1 MSSQDNS
8 HNILITLV
16 SIGIGILLVN
26 TILLINHTR
35 NMTRDMTDMRV
46 RDKQETVRD
55 NWEQAKGMFDNGG
68 VYNGISEDSNPF
80 ETKMACSC
88 SGYGVKRKEN
98 MPFNDDSNLYNSP
111 LQKAQMRDMKES
123 FEDFEGF
130 EGFEVSNLPDGADCG
145 VNREMCNR
153 VCQSKMSHAS
163 GLTGGNNMPLLRSYQ
178 CGPQ

>member
-8 HNILITLV
+8 HSILITLI

-35 NMTRDMTDMRV
+35 NMTRDMTDMRDM
-46 RDKQETVRD
+46 RDTRDGKVRD
-55 NWEQAKGMFDNGG
+55 NWEQSRMFDNGG

-88 SGYGVKRKEN
+88 SGYGVKRTEN

-111 LQKAQMRDMKES
+111 LQKAQLPQQMR
-123 FEDFEGF
+123 EGF
-130 EGFEVSNLPDGADCG
+130 ETSNLPDGANCG
-145 VNREMCNR
+145 VNPTICNR
-153 VCQSKMSHAS
+153 TCQSKTSHS
-163 GLTGGNNMPLLRSYQ
+163 IGLIESTTGAPSLRYYQ

>member
-8 HNILITLV
+8 HNILITLI

-46 RDKQETVRD
+46 ASRDKDGKVRD

-68 VYNGISEDSNPF
+68 VYNGISENANPF

-88 SGYGVKRKEN
+88 SGYGVKRNEN

-111 LQKAQMRDMKES
+111 LQKAQLPQQMR
-123 FEDFEGF
+123 EGF
-130 EGFEVSNLPDGADCG
+130 EISNLPDGADCG
-145 VNREMCNR
+145 VNREVCNR
-153 VCQSKMSHAS
+153 VCQSKMSHSAGMMAS
-163 GLTGGNNMPLLRSYQ
+163 NNEGPGLRYYQ